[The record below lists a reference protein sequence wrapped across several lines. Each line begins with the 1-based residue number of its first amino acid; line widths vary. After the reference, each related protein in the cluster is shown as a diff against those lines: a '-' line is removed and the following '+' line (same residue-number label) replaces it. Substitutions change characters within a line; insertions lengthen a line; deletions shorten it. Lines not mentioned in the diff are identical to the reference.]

1 MSKLSIISSKE
12 MMKIVQALGFNEIR
26 QKGSHKT
33 YKHIDGRTTIIPFH
47 GENLG
52 RGLIRKILKTGLKN
66 GPGVTILLGTINLSP

>member
-33 YKHIDGRTTIIPFH
+33 YKHTLM
-47 GENLG
+47 GEQL
-52 RGLIRKILKTGLKN
+52 
-66 GPGVTILLGTINLSP
+66 